1 MFPLLIII
9 VIALIYIYI
18 TRNYDYWS
26 KRNIKHDPPIPLF
39 GNHFRNVF
47 GIKSIAELSTEL
59 YRKYNNEKV
68 IGYYCGSTPLL
79 IVKDLDIIRN
89 IMTVDFAYFYPRG
102 LGRDP
107 KHEPLHNN
115 LFHSN
120 GDTWKLLRQRLT
132 PAFTTAKLKK
142 MYPLVVKCAEKLQ
155 VAAEGIAARGGECDV
170 RELMARF
177 TTDFIGA
184 CGFGIEMDSIN
195 TEHSLFRELGKKIFT
210 RSWRNIILIAMW
222 DLLPEIRRLLFVD
235 DHTIED
241 KITEIVQK
249 IREHRNYKPSERND
263 FIDLLLELEAKGK
276 IVGESIE
283 KSNPDGTL
291 VQIEMEMDLK
301 CIVAQVFIFFAA
313 GFETSSSATSYCLHE
328 LAFYPEIQEKIQME
342 IDEKLNKYDNKLCYD
357 AIAEMSYLHM
367 AFKESLRKFPSLGV
381 LNRTCARRY
390 KIPELDVTIDPGV
403 KIVIPVQAI
412 QMDEKYFDNPNEF
425 RPERFSPDEEKKLNQ
440 YMYLP
445 FGRGPRACIGT
456 RLGEMQSLAGLA
468 AVLHKFTVEPSHK
481 TQRDLKVNHWM
492 NVVQGVVGGIPLK
505 LTLRKNLN
513 KKE

>member
-9 VIALIYIYI
+9 FIVVVYIYT
-18 TRNYDYWS
+18 TRNYNYWS

-47 GIKSIAELSTEL
+47 GVKSITELSTEL
-59 YRKYNNEKV
+59 YTKYDKEKV
-68 IGYYCGSTPLL
+68 VGYYCGSTPLL
-79 IVKDLDIIRN
+79 IVRDLDIARN
-89 IMTVDFAYFYPRG
+89 IMTMDFVYFYPRG

-107 KHEPLHNN
+107 KYEPLLNN
-115 LFHSN
+115 LFHSD

-142 MYPLVVKCAEKLQ
+142 MFPLVVKCAEKMQ
-155 VAAEGIAARGGECDV
+155 TVADGIAARGGECDV

-177 TTDFIGA
+177 TTEFIGA
-184 CGFGIEMDSIN
+184 CGFGIEMDTIN

-210 RSWRNIILIAMW
+210 RSWRHILLVAVW
-222 DLLPEIRRLLFVD
+222 DVVPELRRLLRVE
-235 DHTIED
+235 DHTVENNL
-241 KITEIVQK
+241 TEIVQK
-249 IREHRNYKPSERND
+249 VREHRNYKPSERND
-263 FIDLLLELEAKGK
+263 FIDLLLELESKGK
-276 IVGESIE
+276 IIGESIE
-283 KSNPDGTL
+283 KSNPDGSPVL
-291 VQIEMEMDLK
+291 VDMEMDIK
-301 CIVAQVFIFFAA
+301 CIVAQVFVFFAA

-328 LAFYPEIQEKIQME
+328 LAFHPKIQEKVQLE
-342 IDEKLNKYDNKLCYD
+342 IDEKLKQYDNKLCYD

-390 KIPELDVTIDPGV
+390 KIPELDITIDPGV
-403 KIVIPVQAI
+403 KIVIPIQAI

-425 RPERFSPDEEKKLNQ
+425 RPERFSPEEEKKLNQ
-440 YMYLP
+440 YMYSP

-468 AVLHKFTVEPSHK
+468 ALLHKFTVEPSQH
-481 TQRDLKVNHWM
+481 TQRDLKVNHWS
-492 NVVQGVVGGIPLK
+492 NIVQGVIGGIPLK
-505 LTLRKNLN
+505 LTPRKILN
-513 KKE
+513 ME